1 MEAFFNCDLLPSLEL
16 SAKPLPIRRGF
27 SAILASKPGSET
39 TTGQDQV
46 GELRK
51 GKTRIRVK
59 RAFSPERKLLEQ
71 EQMGVP
77 STGGGNRSKAGPP
90 GPGSHQ
96 RCPWHC
102 TEFTLTSLCCSSLCR
117 RPGGC
122 QNPNPKC
129 FFQDTVKAWRGI
141 SAGGLSGRF
150 PLGLCYCKVI
160 VPLPTGPA
168 SANLAFQDVQ
178 LEKALGTEGAE
189 FLSKENSSSAK
200 ASALEP

>member
-1 MEAFFNCDLLPSLEL
+1 MEAFFNCDFLPFLEL

-27 SAILASKPGSET
+27 SAILAWKPGSET
-39 TTGQDQV
+39 TTGQDQGV
-46 GELRK
+46 ELCK

-77 STGGGNRSKAGPP
+77 STGGGNRSKAGSP

-102 TEFTLTSLCCSSLCR
+102 TELPWHPWCR
-117 RPGGC
+117 HCGRPGGC

-129 FFQDTVKAWRGI
+129 FFQDTVKAWRGN
-141 SAGGLSGRF
+141 
-150 PLGLCYCKVI
+150 LCWWAVREI
-160 VPLPTGPA
+160 PFGFVL
-168 SANLAFQDVQ
+168 L
-178 LEKALGTEGAE
+178 
-189 FLSKENSSSAK
+189 
-200 ASALEP
+200 